1 MSGFAFGAAAVF
13 LAPPAPDPEI
23 EPYDDSPPPRT
34 PTAVSCLIGDW
45 SPF

>member
-23 EPYDDSPPPRT
+23 EPYDDSPPRT
-34 PTAVSCLIGDW
+34 PTAVSLEIGVH
-45 SPF
+45 SRF